1 LRDLLE
7 KKRISHIL
15 NKKNFGARANS
26 VLVFLLIKRADK
38 ILALNFLGGNQMD
51 NILKFC
57 EQLALLNQLKNKK
70 LVTKYEYD
78 KIKEYIKKKYN
89 IGVYAM
95 EL

>member
-1 LRDLLE
+1 
-7 KKRISHIL
+7 
-15 NKKNFGARANS
+15 
-26 VLVFLLIKRADK
+26 
-38 ILALNFLGGNQMD
+38 MD

-57 EQLALLNQLKNKK
+57 EQLALLNQLRNKK
-70 LVTKYEYD
+70 LVTKYEYE